1 MSIKAI
7 EQAEKMVDEPTKIFG
22 PDLENILN
30 RAGFY
35 KKREWV
41 GLTAEDLQEFA
52 GAQHHGWEWLCV
64 AVEAKLKEKNCPS
77 AD

>member
-1 MSIKAI
+1 M
-7 EQAEKMVDEPTKIFG
+7 DEPTKIFG

-41 GLTAEDLQEFA
+41 SLTDEEGAEIWGDAHDIDWNRLITPKEI
-52 GAQHHGWEWLCV
+52 V
-64 AVEAKLKEKNCPS
+64 KRIEAKLKEKNT
-77 AD
+77 